1 MLKRHMTSE
10 RARFIHLNAT
20 MLYGALN
27 STQLNSTPDTLPG
40 CMVQLQ
46 ITRLKK
52 IVDAPIETESN
63 HSPKTRMSNCLI
75 NIRTL
80 IATIFQK
87 I

>member
-1 MLKRHMTSE
+1 MVH
-10 RARFIHLNAT
+10 
-20 MLYGALN
+20 
-27 STQLNSTPDTLPG
+27 STQLNSWHITRLYG
-40 CMVQLQ
+40 ALQ

-52 IVDAPIETESN
+52 IVDVPIETEGN
-63 HSPKTRMSNCLI
+63 HSPKKRMSNCLI